1 MDGFQSILNFL
12 LSAASALVIWILTDL
27 KKDVRDL
34 NKEVHDKYV
43 QKDSYIRDID
53 EIKDMLERIFDKLD
67 QKEDKKWIWK
77 RFLSLNGVIRT
88 L

>member
-1 MDGFQSILNFL
+1 M
-12 LSAASALVIWILTDL
+12 LSAASALVIWILTEL

-34 NKEVHDKYV
+34 SKEVHDKYV

-67 QKEDKKWIWK
+67 KKADK
-77 RFLSLNGVIRT
+77 
-88 L
+88 

>member
-67 QKEDKKWIWK
+67 KKADK
-77 RFLSLNGVIRT
+77 
-88 L
+88 

>member
-34 NKEVHDKYV
+34 NKEVHDKCV
-43 QKDSYIRDID
+43 HKDSYIRDID

-67 QKEDKKWIWK
+67 KKADK
-77 RFLSLNGVIRT
+77 
-88 L
+88 

>member
-1 MDGFQSILNFL
+1 MDNFQSVLNFL
-12 LSAASALVIWILTDL
+12 LSAASALVIWILTEL

-34 NKEVHDKYV
+34 SKEVHDKYV

-67 QKEDKKWIWK
+67 KKADK
-77 RFLSLNGVIRT
+77 
-88 L
+88 

>member
-67 QKEDKKWIWK
+67 QKEDKK
-77 RFLSLNGVIRT
+77 
-88 L
+88 

>member
-1 MDGFQSILNFL
+1 MDGFQSVLNFL

-67 QKEDKKWIWK
+67 KKADK
-77 RFLSLNGVIRT
+77 
-88 L
+88 